1 MGYSHRLSKNEP
13 RPTGER
19 AGLGR
24 TLIGKSSGREGSRQI
39 LDALAYTDLTA
50 AIVLQK
56 KKQKAVYSLKRRT
69 EQVYGL
75 TLRLRHLWYLVTG
88 TSAYGCQKKRN

>member
-19 AGLGR
+19 AGLWR

-56 KKQKAVYSLKRRT
+56 KQKAVNSLTRRSQ
-69 EQVYGL
+69 QVYAL

-88 TSAYGCQKKRN
+88 TSAYGCPKNSN